1 MILCALIGVAL
12 TALLAL
18 GGCSTL
24 RGLLSGELSREASN
38 EASSEAAAQPQ
49 PKSSGSAGAPGRSTM
64 PLPAVRFLLTISI

>member
-1 MILCALIGVAL
+1 MKRAMILCALIGVAL

-24 RGLLSGELSREASN
+24 RGLLSDELSR